1 VKLLEEGFVSE
12 SQTGIPR
19 LAGQQHPAGD
29 AVAAMPTR
37 AAGEADGRA
46 PDSAATDGR
55 AADSGAID
63 GRDPASVRHFI
74 ESFTA
79 HLMQAGFPRTPA
91 RIFVA
96 LLTSDSS
103 SLTAAEL
110 ADLLQTSPAS
120 VSSGARYLVHVG
132 LVTAYG
138 EPGSRRQ
145 HYRMPVSVWQ
155 DIVRLRDQQF
165 SRWAAELSNGV
176 QVLGPSSPAGQ
187 RMADTVRYFQ
197 FISSEMQGLLARW
210 AEQSGR

>member
-1 VKLLEEGFVSE
+1 VSH
-12 SQTGIPR
+12 SQTGKPKPLGR
-19 LAGQQHPAGD
+19 QQPGAAT
-29 AVAAMPTR
+29 AVRQGSP
-37 AAGEADGRA
+37 GEADGRA
-46 PDSAATDGR
+46 DDVSTALGSAVGPADVGSADGGATH
-55 AADSGAID
+55 
-63 GRDPASVRHFI
+63 GRDTAAVRHFI

-79 HLMQAGFPRTPA
+79 QLTQAGFPRTPA

-110 ADLLQTSPAS
+110 AELLQTSPAS
-120 VSSGARYLVHVG
+120 VSSGARYLVQVG
-132 LVTAYG
+132 LVTAHG

-145 HYRMPVSVWQ
+145 HYRMAVSVWQ

-165 SRWAAELSNGV
+165 TRWAAELSSGV

-187 RMADTVRYFQ
+187 RMAETVRYFQ
-197 FISSEMQGLLARW
+197 FISAEMHGLLTRW